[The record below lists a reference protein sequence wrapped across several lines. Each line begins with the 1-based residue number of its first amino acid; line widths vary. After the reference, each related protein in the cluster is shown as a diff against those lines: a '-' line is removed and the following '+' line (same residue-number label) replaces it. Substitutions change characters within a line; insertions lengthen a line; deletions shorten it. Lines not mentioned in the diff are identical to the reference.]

1 MVTGDHH
8 TGALDIIFVH
18 GKSETSSK
26 DRHFKPCKRSRERD
40 VDSILARAFPNCV
53 TLDKF
58 LPAPVTPN
66 TVRVDEI
73 MISKEALSPVN
84 ALQGP
89 AIVAD

>member
-53 TLDKF
+53 TLDTF

-66 TVRVDEI
+66 TVRIDEI
-73 MISKEALSPVN
+73 IVSKEALSPVN

>member
-58 LPAPVTPN
+58 LPAPVTP
-66 TVRVDEI
+66 RVDEI

-84 ALQGP
+84 ASLQGP
-89 AIVAD
+89 AIIAD